1 MATTTN
7 FGWETP
13 DDTDLVK
20 DGALAIRTLGSAID
34 TSLVDLK
41 GGTTGQVL
49 SKTSNTD
56 MDFTWVAQDDSN
68 AIQNT
73 IVDAKGDLI
82 TATGSDVPAR
92 LAVGNNGDTLLADS
106 SATTGLRWTATPSA
120 SNPIL
125 NSSFDIWQRGTS
137 LTATGSTSNYTADRW
152 QSYNGSSAFTI
163 SRQATGDTT
172 NLPNIQYC
180 ARVQRNSG
188 STATTY
194 MYFSQGFETA
204 NAVPY
209 AGKTVTLSFYARKG
223 ANFSDGTSAFRVGLD
238 TGTGTDQNW
247 LAGYTG
253 VASTFTGNPVLTT
266 TWQRFSYSGTLATT
280 ATELAVWFEHRG
292 SGTAGAADYYEVTGI
307 QLDIGSVALPYR
319 RNSATL
325 AGELAACQRYYY
337 RLKAD
342 AASRG
347 LSAGMAYSTG
357 FAWMHF
363 NFPVEMRTRP
373 TALEQSGTAG
383 DYQMWKADSTKQVCT
398 AVPVYDG
405 MTTTRFAFFYTTT
418 GSGLVAGNATYVES
432 VNSNAF
438 LGWSAEL

>member
-106 SATTGLRWTATPSA
+106 STSTGLRWQGNFAA
-120 SNPIL
+120 GKNKII
-125 NSSFDIWQRGTS
+125 NGDMNIWQRGTS
-137 LTATGSTSNYTADRW
+137 ITAPIA
-152 QSYNGSSAFTI
+152 
-163 SRQATGDTT
+163 
-172 NLPNIQYC
+172 
-180 ARVQRNSG
+180 NS
-188 STATTY
+188 
-194 MYFSQGFETA
+194 
-204 NAVPY
+204 
-209 AGKTVTLSFYARKG
+209 
-223 ANFSDGTSAFRVGLD
+223 
-238 TGTGTDQNW
+238 
-247 LAGYTG
+247 
-253 VASTFTGNPVLTT
+253 
-266 TWQRFSYSGTLATT
+266 SYSGTDRFCFSRNGTSSVVTVSRQAFTPGTAPVAGYESNYFMRFNQTT
-280 ATELAVWFEHRG
+280 AG
-292 SGTAGAADYYEVTGI
+292 SGMNYNEIQHKIEDVTTFAGQTVTFSFWAKADSSRTLPQVVLIQNFGSGGSSQVNTTIMTNLALTTSWQRFTATVTLPSISGKTI
-307 QLDIGSVALPYR
+307 GTSSFLEIDMQLFMNTTFTFDTWGWQLEAGSVATAFQT
-319 RNSATL
+319 ATGTL
-325 AGELAACQRYYY
+325 QGELAACQRYYY

-405 MTTTRFAFFYTTT
+405 MTTTRLAFFYTTT